1 MNRYPLWKYLIVLI
15 MLALAT
21 VFVLPNVYLEQP
33 AIQVSSVL
41 ESAPVDEAL
50 MDKVNLTL
58 AEKNIIQDGSF
69 LDGNALRVRLP
80 DTDTQFKAQSI
91 VAGLLG
97 DKYSVS
103 LSRLST
109 APNWLM
115 KMGAK
120 PMVLGLDLQ
129 GGAHFLMEVD
139 MAAAS
144 EKALDRYAGEARRH
158 LKEAKIRYD
167 KIRREGNRVS
177 IRLKD
182 PLSVA
187 EAEKRLAEKMP
198 SVKFVPDSAGSG
210 LQLIIT
216 PEEMKQIQAD
226 ALKQNMITL
235 HNRVNKLGTTEPIIQ
250 QSGENRIVVQM
261 PGLQDT
267 AKAKDILG
275 RTAALEVHLVEDDP
289 DMLAQAEAGNVPS
302 GYLLATEERQGN
314 QVPILLKSDV
324 ELTGDNI
331 NKASAGYTGDQTKAQ
346 EPAVFISL
354 DSLGTEIF
362 RQLTAENINK
372 RMAMVLV
379 EGGKLEVVTA
389 PNINQEIGGGNV
401 SITGSMTLPQAN
413 DVALLLGSGSLAA
426 PMQIIEERTVG
437 PSLGAENLKS
447 GLHATLWGFVA
458 IAIFMVIYYR
468 FFGVISVLS
477 LGANVLFLLSLLSL
491 LQATLTMPGIAA
503 IALTLGMAIDSNVL
517 INERIREELAKGLS
531 PHAAINE
538 GYKHAWA
545 TIVDSNITA
554 LVVGLA
560 LLNGSGPVK
569 GFAVVHCL
577 GILTSM
583 LSAVLVSRALVS
595 LSYGRRRVTSL
606 SI

>member
-1 MNRYPLWKYLIVLI
+1 MNRYPFWKYILVVIL
-15 MLALAT
+15 LALAT
-21 VFVLPNVYLEQP
+21 VFVLPNFYLEQP
-33 AIQVSSVL
+33 AIQVSSIL
-41 ESAPVDEAL
+41 ESTPVDEAL
-50 MDKVNLTL
+50 MERVNVTL
-58 AEKNIIQDGSF
+58 AEKKIAQEGIF
-69 LDGNALRVRLP
+69 LDGKNLRVRLST
-80 DTDTQFKAQSI
+80 TDMQFKAQT
-91 VAGLLG
+91 VVTELLG

-158 LKEAKIRYD
+158 LKDAKIRYD
-167 KIRREGNRVS
+167 RIRREGSRVT

-182 PLSVA
+182 PLLVA
-187 EAEKRLAEKMP
+187 EVEKRLAEKMP
-198 SVKFVPDSAGSG
+198 SVKFVPDLAGSG

-216 PEEMKQIQAD
+216 PEEMKQIQSD

-250 QSGENRIVVQM
+250 QSGESRIVVQM

-275 RTAALEVHLVEDDP
+275 RTAALEVRLVEDDP
-289 DMLAQAEAGNVPS
+289 DLLAQAEAGNVPL
-302 GYLLATEERQGN
+302 GYLLTAEERQGI

-331 NKASAGYTGDQTKAQ
+331 NKASAGYSGDQTRGQ
-346 EPAVFISL
+346 EPAVFLSL

-379 EGGKLEVVTA
+379 EGDKLEVVTA

-401 SITGSMTLPQAN
+401 SITGSMTLAQAN

-447 GLHATLWGFVA
+447 GLNATLWGFVA

-468 FFGVISVLS
+468 FFGVISVIS

-517 INERIREELAKGLS
+517 INERIREELRKGLS
-531 PHAAINE
+531 PHMAINE
-538 GYKHAWA
+538 GYRHAWA
-545 TIVDSNITA
+545 TILDSNITA
-554 LVVGLA
+554 LIVGLA

-583 LSAVLVSRALVS
+583 VSAVLVSRALVS